1 MSDNKDTQ
9 NDDVEFSQDELD
21 ELKKQGID
29 DAELEKLVKTV
40 NDELSD
46 NANEKDNEKDDDK
59 GIKTEKETDN
69 KDINQDT
76 QNDDK
81 ENGIVAPI
89 NTTTNI
95 VNADNSTKQNDH
107 NNLANIHKAN
117 QINKSSN
124 SNNTKQDDNQDNKGN
139 LKDNLANKSINHSAD
154 NPPNKDDNLQGNDLN
169 NDNPKNDNSTNTNKD
184 QDKDKDTQKT
194 EQQQAD
200 IVRTL
205 IAKKHSQKTIDHK
218 EVRIN
223 IEAGALP
230 PKMFFIMNGLSAV
243 IAGYGLLANSPAV
256 VIGAMLVA
264 MMLSPIT
271 SAALAVIDARLSL
284 LKTSLITLIGGV
296 LVIYAIGMGLGFLHG
311 DNVMTGEILARTS
324 PTTMDLMV
332 ALAGGAAGAYA
343 MVSPNLSVAVVGVAV
358 ATALVPPLA
367 ASGILLAS
375 GHLSLAWGAFLLA
388 LTNMLAI
395 QFTNALVLW
404 FAGFRR
410 TLDDDDVGK
419 LGQIGLFLKRNSAVL
434 IALIVIGGYL
444 SVNFGKTL
452 NEQKFERQSIA
463 LVEQSIQNQANYLV
477 SHSFTHEEKNTH
489 TLRVVIQGLITPSQ
503 AQAIELEQQIQA
515 LAKDTLDDRVIK
527 LQIRFVPEVVIQS
540 APADE
545 SELKLSPDDIKNL
558 QKVAK
563 N

>member
-9 NDDVEFSQDELD
+9 NDDVEFSQDELN

-46 NANEKDNEKDDDK
+46 NANEKDDEKDDDK
-59 GIKTEKETDN
+59 EIETKKETDN
-69 KDINQDT
+69 KDINKDIDDNQKT

-81 ENGIVAPI
+81 EN
-89 NTTTNI
+89 NTPKDG
-95 VNADNSTKQNDH
+95 VNADHLTKQHDNNTLTIINNATNVTH
-107 NNLANIHKAN
+107 VNGITHINKNNLPTTPID
-117 QINKSSN
+117 
-124 SNNTKQDDNQDNKGN
+124 NNPQ
-139 LKDNLANKSINHSAD
+139 
-154 NPPNKDDNLQGNDLN
+154 NKDDELQDNDLN
-169 NDNPKNDNSTNTNKD
+169 ELQDDELNNDKSNT
-184 QDKDKDTQKT
+184 DKDKQTQKT

-230 PKMFFIMNGLSAV
+230 TKMFFLMNGLSAV

-410 TLDDDDVGK
+410 TLDDADVGK

-444 SVNFGKTL
+444 SVNFSKTL

-463 LVEQSIQNQANYLV
+463 LVEKSIQNQANYLV

-489 TLRVVIQGLITPSQ
+489 TLRIVIQGLITPSQ

-540 APADE
+540 THADE

>member
-1 MSDNKDTQ
+1 M
-9 NDDVEFSQDELD
+9 
-21 ELKKQGID
+21 
-29 DAELEKLVKTV
+29 
-40 NDELSD
+40 
-46 NANEKDNEKDDDK
+46 
-59 GIKTEKETDN
+59 
-69 KDINQDT
+69 
-76 QNDDK
+76 
-81 ENGIVAPI
+81 
-89 NTTTNI
+89 
-95 VNADNSTKQNDH
+95 
-107 NNLANIHKAN
+107 
-117 QINKSSN
+117 
-124 SNNTKQDDNQDNKGN
+124 
-139 LKDNLANKSINHSAD
+139 
-154 NPPNKDDNLQGNDLN
+154 
-169 NDNPKNDNSTNTNKD
+169 
-184 QDKDKDTQKT
+184 
-194 EQQQAD
+194 
-200 IVRTL
+200 L

-223 IEAGALP
+223 IEAEALP
-230 PKMFFIMNGLSAV
+230 TKIFFMMNGLSAV

-296 LVIYAIGMGLGFLHG
+296 FVIYVIGMGLGFLHG
-311 DNVMTGEILARTS
+311 DNVMTAEILARTS

-358 ATALVPPLA
+358 ATALVPPLV

-375 GHLSLAWGAFLLA
+375 GHLLLAWGAFLLA

-410 TLDDDDVGK
+410 ILNDDEVGK

-434 IALIVIGGYL
+434 IALIVVGGYL
-444 SVNFGKTL
+444 TVNFSKNL

-463 LVEQSIQNQANYLV
+463 LVEKSIQNQANYLV
-477 SHSFTHEEKNTH
+477 SHSFTHEGKKAH
-489 TLRVVIQGLITPSQ
+489 TLRVVIQGLITPNQ
-503 AQAIELEQQIQA
+503 AQAVELERQIQK

-540 APADE
+540 TPTDE
-545 SELKLSPDDIKNL
+545 SELKLSPNDIKNL
-558 QKVAK
+558 Q
-563 N
+563 

>member
-9 NDDVEFSQDELD
+9 NDDVEFSQDELE

-29 DAELEKLVKTV
+29 DAELDKIVKTV
-40 NDELSD
+40 HDELSD
-46 NANEKDNEKDDDK
+46 NANEKSDDKDKNDDKDKEAKVDNHDTPNKDNQEDATAQTDNDTKVITSKTSKEASNPQKNDTKPDNLRQDRPTNIPISHQSTDNKKDDDLK
-59 GIKTEKETDN
+59 N
-69 KDINQDT
+69 N
-76 QNDDK
+76 
-81 ENGIVAPI
+81 APA
-89 NTTTNI
+89 
-95 VNADNSTKQNDH
+95 ADEE
-107 NNLANIHKAN
+107 A
-117 QINKSSN
+117 
-124 SNNTKQDDNQDNKGN
+124 
-139 LKDNLANKSINHSAD
+139 
-154 NPPNKDDNLQGNDLN
+154 
-169 NDNPKNDNSTNTNKD
+169 
-184 QDKDKDTQKT
+184 QKI

-200 IVRTL
+200 IVRML

-230 PKMFFIMNGLSAV
+230 TKIFFMMNGLSAV

-296 LVIYAIGMGLGFLHG
+296 FVIYVIGMGLGFLHG
-311 DNVMTGEILARTS
+311 DNVMTAEILARTS

-358 ATALVPPLA
+358 ATALVPPLV

-375 GHLSLAWGAFLLA
+375 GHLLLAWGAFLLA

-410 TLDDDDVGK
+410 ILNDDEVGK

-434 IALIVIGGYL
+434 IALIVVGGYL
-444 SVNFGKTL
+444 TVNFSKNL

-463 LVEQSIQNQANYLV
+463 LVEKSIQNQANYLV
-477 SHSFTHEEKNTH
+477 SHSFTHEGKKAH
-489 TLRVVIQGLITPSQ
+489 TLRVVIQGLITPNQ
-503 AQAIELEQQIQA
+503 AQAVELERQIQK

-540 APADE
+540 TPTDE
-545 SELKLSPDDIKNL
+545 SELKLSPNDIKNL
-558 QKVAK
+558 Q
-563 N
+563 

>member
-230 PKMFFIMNGLSAV
+230 TKMFFIMNGLSAV

-375 GHLSLAWGAFLLA
+375 GHLSLAWGGVFVGFDQYARHSVYQCVGA
-388 LTNMLAI
+388 VVCRI
-395 QFTNALVLW
+395 SPNA
-404 FAGFRR
+404 
-410 TLDDDDVGK
+410 
-419 LGQIGLFLKRNSAVL
+419 
-434 IALIVIGGYL
+434 
-444 SVNFGKTL
+444 
-452 NEQKFERQSIA
+452 
-463 LVEQSIQNQANYLV
+463 
-477 SHSFTHEEKNTH
+477 
-489 TLRVVIQGLITPSQ
+489 
-503 AQAIELEQQIQA
+503 
-515 LAKDTLDDRVIK
+515 
-527 LQIRFVPEVVIQS
+527 
-540 APADE
+540 
-545 SELKLSPDDIKNL
+545 
-558 QKVAK
+558 
-563 N
+563 